1 MTSQLV
7 RFVSPIALAALAS
20 TFAGCAMNTADE
32 EGTEFR
38 EAVPAK
44 DSVSL
49 DGPEGSAAGSMGAEA
64 GSRGWLAAGSG
75 APSPAYWYTF
85 TRNVRDGVNVVTGAV
100 LVSVWAV
107 VHTRP
112 SELSEDE
119 AVWGPY
125 EGDALEPV
133 RWRLTVTRVG
143 EHHFRYVLDGQSKA
157 GGADSD
163 FLPVLDGDGYSK
175 KSELHGDGAFT
186 LNLDNARVLDPGR
199 HADDSG
205 SVTITHDLPA
215 DVGRRRDALPRFVT
229 ASVQAASGEWLEIQ
243 SSANEDRTGSLGL
256 TGSVDLDDSHATLRE
271 DISVE
276 SRWRSTGAGRSDIE
290 FAGGDLPADADP
302 VTAVECWGTDFA
314 RVFYA
319 DSVDY
324 APSEGSEAECAY
336 SAP

>member
-1 MTSQLV
+1 MMSPLV
-7 RFVSPIALAALAS
+7 RFVSPLALFALAS
-20 TFAGCAMNTADE
+20 TFAGCAMNADD
-32 EGTEFR
+32 EGNEFK
-38 EAVPAK
+38 EAVPARGT
-44 DSVSL
+44 VSL
-49 DGPEGSAAGSMGAEA
+49 DGPEASASGDVGTEA
-64 GSRGWLAAGSG
+64 GSRGLLAADSG
-75 APSPAYWYTF
+75 APAPAYWYTF
-85 TRNVRDGVNVVTGAV
+85 TRNVRDGVNVVTGVV

-112 SELSEDE
+112 SELGEDE

-125 EGDALEPV
+125 EGDALDPV

-143 EHHFRYVLDGQSKA
+143 EHHFRYVLDGQAKA
-157 GGADSD
+157 AGTGSA
-163 FLPVLDGDGYSK
+163 FLTVLDGDGYSK
-175 KSELHGDGAFT
+175 KSDLHGDGAFT
-186 LNLDNARVLDPGR
+186 LNLDNAKVLDPGR

-205 SVTITHDLPA
+205 SVTITHDLPS
-215 DVGRRRDALPRFVT
+215 DIGRRRNALPRFVT
-229 ASVQAASGEWLEIQ
+229 AAVHAGSGEWLEIQ
-243 SSANEDRTGSLGL
+243 SSANEDGTGSLFL
-256 TGSVDLDDSHATLRE
+256 QSSVDIDDTHATLRE

-290 FAGGDLPADADP
+290 LAGGDLPAEADP

-319 DSVDY
+319 DSVDF